1 MCLGQSD
8 TSVGQLAESSSEVI
22 NRFDED
28 HFNLRWN
35 DLVDI
40 TYVNTIGLSKI
51 RHPCVV
57 VESDSLLLQEVDRAA
72 QYAYYDLN
80 KLKEEDWSPSVSDV
94 DYADFVRCI
103 YPSVEYV
110 DLQTVSGGISMI
122 VDSGKKVSAE
132 SSVLI
137 DMMQCKQLIRE
148 RFLDNM
154 TVQDDVEIVLMH
166 RRSKLSG
173 EKNVLLT
180 VFIIMC

>member
-1 MCLGQSD
+1 M
-8 TSVGQLAESSSEVI
+8 
-22 NRFDED
+22 
-28 HFNLRWN
+28 
-35 DLVDI
+35 
-40 TYVNTIGLSKI
+40 
-51 RHPCVV
+51 V

-94 DYADFVRCI
+94 DCSDFVRCI

-110 DLQTVSGGISMI
+110 DLLTVSGGISMF
-122 VDSGKKVSAE
+122 VGSGKKVSPE

-154 TVQDDVEIVLMH
+154 TVQDDVEDSPDASSFKIVG
-166 RRSKLSG
+166 RKKTCSSPFLS
-173 EKNVLLT
+173 
-180 VFIIMC
+180 